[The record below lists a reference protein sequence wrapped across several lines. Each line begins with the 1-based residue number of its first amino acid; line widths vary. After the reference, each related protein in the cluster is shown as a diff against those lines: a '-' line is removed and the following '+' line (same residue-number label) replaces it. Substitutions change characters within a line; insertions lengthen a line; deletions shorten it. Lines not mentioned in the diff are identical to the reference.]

1 MKATQYEQ
9 RALKTEQKKVV
20 VAVKKVAKAKE
31 LTKQNKADKT
41 LKEIEQSMLADQ
53 SKKKANASRTVN
65 GNGRRG
71 HGGCPGRGA
80 KSAQAQA
87 QATTTTQAGNPS
99 QSIASGTEP
108 VATATIAPLV
118 GPTTGIGGNP
128 VPVSVPVACELNC
141 ELLDILV
148 SCEWARG

>member
-1 MKATQYEQ
+1 
-9 RALKTEQKKVV
+9 
-20 VAVKKVAKAKE
+20 
-31 LTKQNKADKT
+31 
-41 LKEIEQSMLADQ
+41 MLADQ

-71 HGGCPGRGA
+71 RGGHPGRGA

-118 GPTTGIGGNP
+118 GPATGIGGNP
-128 VPVSVPVACELNC
+128 VPVSVLVTGDQASDSRSLQSACLEASGSKVFFKLYVLLVAEC
-141 ELLDILV
+141 
-148 SCEWARG
+148 